1 MRISD
6 LIIAIDGHSSSGKST
21 IAKQLAAKLNMK
33 YIDTGAMYRA
43 VTLTLVRKNIDFND
57 IERIKKVLSFTKID
71 FTNIKGKN
79 TVFLDGE
86 NVEDEI
92 RGLEVA
98 NNVSEVSTIP
108 YVREF
113 LVDMQ
118 RKMGKSGG
126 VVMDGRDIGTVVF
139 PNAHIKF
146 FVTAEVEIR
155 AKRRFDEL
163 KARGDE
169 ITYESVL
176 SNLTKRD
183 EIDSTRAHSP
193 LKKAEDA
200 ILVDTG
206 KLTRETQL
214 EYVLDIV
221 AKRVGS

>member
-1 MRISD
+1 MKISD

-21 IAKQLAAKLNMK
+21 VAKQLAAKLNIK

-43 VTLTLVRKNIDFND
+43 VTLKLVRNNIDFND
-57 IERIKKVLSFTKID
+57 IVRIKKVLSSTKID
-71 FTNIKGKN
+71 FTTINGKN
-79 TVFLDGE
+79 TVLLDGE

-92 RGLEVA
+92 RGLDVA

-108 YVREF
+108 FVREF

-118 RKMGKSGG
+118 RAMGKSGG

-146 FVTAEVEIR
+146 FVTADVEIR

-163 KARGDE
+163 KARGDKV
-169 ITYESVL
+169 TYESVL

-183 EIDSTRAHSP
+183 QIDSTRAHSP

-214 EYVLDIV
+214 EFVLEV
-221 AKRVGS
+221 VEQSAG

>member
-1 MRISD
+1 MKISD

-21 IAKQLAAKLNMK
+21 VAKQLAAKLNIK

-43 VTLTLVRKNIDFND
+43 VTLKLVRNNIDFND
-57 IERIKKVLSFTKID
+57 IERIKGILSSTKID
-71 FTNIKGKN
+71 FTNINGKN
-79 TVFLDGE
+79 TVLLDGE

-108 YVREF
+108 FVRDF

-118 RKMGKSGG
+118 REMGKSGG
-126 VVMDGRDIGTVVF
+126 VVIDGRDIGTVVF

-146 FVTAEVEIR
+146 FVTADVEIR

-163 KARGDE
+163 KARGDD

-214 EYVLDIV
+214 EFVLEAV
-221 AKRVGS
+221 EQSVR